1 MQEPTSAPPAA
12 STPTP
17 TTTIAAAC
25 FATPPAL
32 DFQSFADE
40 VAQALGASQMHRV
53 SVSRGYED
61 LAIFD
66 LDGARLSLAYCDITM
81 EPDLADAAPDVAAVL
96 VVAVGSNA
104 CGDASGAA
112 ATPLFD
118 NRYTIC
124 AGLIDR
130 VEQMR
135 KADMLIWLEENRDFN
150 QNVFDTLLDGIT
162 CKPEPAR
169 AIFPDLAA
177 QEDLQPTHPTQYGAT
192 HKRQSTEMARIREAL
207 YLKDPGAD
215 SPPHA
220 RPLARPRDMPL
231 PHRLTIYTINAT
243 LMVIALPVGAAV
255 MTYCALGR
263 ESLSVAARAMAL
275 TGAAMGISQLDAMQ
289 GLLAFMG

>member
-1 MQEPTSAPPAA
+1 MQEPTSALPASKKTA
-12 STPTP
+12 P

-40 VAQALGASQMHRV
+40 VAQALGASQMRRI

-61 LAIFD
+61 IAIVD
-66 LDGARLSLAYCDITM
+66 IDGARLSLAYCDITM

-104 CGDASGAA
+104 CNDAPENVAC
-112 ATPLFD
+112 PLFD
-118 NRYTIC
+118 NRYRIC
-124 AGLIDR
+124 AGLIER
-130 VEQMR
+130 VECMR
-135 KADMLIWLEENRDFN
+135 KADMLIWLEENRDFD
-150 QNVFDTLLDGIT
+150 QDVFDTLLDGIT

-169 AIFPDLAA
+169 SIFPDLAA
-177 QEDLQPTHPTQYGAT
+177 QEDLQPTHPPHYGAT
-192 HKRQSTEMARIREAL
+192 HKRQSVEMAHIREDR
-207 YLKDPGAD
+207 YSRDTGAD

-220 RPLARPRDMPL
+220 RPLAGPRDMPL

-275 TGAAMGISQLDAMQ
+275 TGAAIGISQLDAMQ
-289 GLLAFMG
+289 GLLAFVG